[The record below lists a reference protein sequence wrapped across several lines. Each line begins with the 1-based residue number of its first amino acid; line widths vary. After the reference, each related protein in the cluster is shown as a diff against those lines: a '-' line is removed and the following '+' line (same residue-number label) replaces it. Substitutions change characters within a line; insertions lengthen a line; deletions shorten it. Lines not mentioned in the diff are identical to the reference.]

1 MLALLQ
7 LPLSLVLRPASA
19 PLSLQHSLGHMHA
32 FKAGAAIYM
41 MTPADVGEAK
51 SLFQKELKGRI
62 LSMPAQSFANNM
74 LMQQVALCAPNYQYS
89 SVFSLGFETL
99 CSVFLPPT
107 CNTPEN
113 EEVVR
118 RALYIGLGMD
128 ADQAKADSDAL
139 LSLASGKTEDELLA
153 TDEFIKIKGADFKYS
168 YQFGAGL
175 VALMKAI
182 GVEPSADA
190 IERWCTKLD
199 LSNTGA
205 LTRDWE
211 FYETQ
216 VVKLEGIKE
225 MMLQMTAA
233 SKRNEAERLKAK
245 AAEAAKEAAKAE
257 AAVTE

>member
-1 MLALLQ
+1 MPARRVHLSAIRVGVNRDPPHLFIIFAIFIRKRVAEPARPDARELVYLLLIGRGIGLYNTQFLGHFCEASVVTMLALLQ

-175 VALMKAI
+175 VR
-182 GVEPSADA
+182 S
-190 IERWCTKLD
+190 
-199 LSNTGA
+199 
-205 LTRDWE
+205 
-211 FYETQ
+211 YTQ
-216 VVKLEGIKE
+216 
-225 MMLQMTAA
+225 A
-233 SKRNEAERLKAK
+233 
-245 AAEAAKEAAKAE
+245 
-257 AAVTE
+257 